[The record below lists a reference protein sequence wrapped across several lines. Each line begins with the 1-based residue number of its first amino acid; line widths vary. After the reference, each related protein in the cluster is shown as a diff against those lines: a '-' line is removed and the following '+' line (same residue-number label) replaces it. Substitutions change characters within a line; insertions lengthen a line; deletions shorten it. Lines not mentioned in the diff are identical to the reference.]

1 MALASH
7 RARVRQAA
15 TKALP
20 SACSVSSSSASVRAA
35 THREWHPFPSPSPV
49 LASRL
54 RSQPRGQKASSLQSS
69 SPSLSS
75 SLPLLSSS
83 FSYLSSSSLSS
94 SFSSLSFL
102 SGRPSTEQWIRREAA
117 LLFRVLRRPQLP
129 SHGGEVEGEKGSVCR
144 RLRRRSLS
152 ASSHGT
158 RFVQGSLSGA
168 TAPPLDS
175 AVRRSPCM
183 QTPSALLSPLSARRF
198 ASLSFSSLA
207 SPSVSSLSDSLSE
220 ESWEGRLLALRRL
233 AEAEE
238 GVRKGKAV
246 VDLARGAQRG
256 RRKSSSSALPFSVD
270 ALDST
275 DSRLLADSQSA
286 GARLEAFLAA
296 LGEEHKLKS
305 REEKLRLLVALARVR
320 PQVLAEAPAS
330 AALLHSL
337 VSDLLGGSGETQEDS
352 QAEADVTAKEVLVVL
367 GCVRRL
373 MNLPPFASPTD
384 RSYLRCCRLLREGR
398 LASLSSSDLTKLL
411 SLLARPFESANAS
424 FTKEEASGGGAASE
438 AREEAEE
445 DKEAEDA
452 EAMRRQLI
460 VMTLNVFS
468 DRLEGVS
475 GSPPTLDD
483 VASLLRAAALAGT
496 HADVLRRVFACI
508 CAAAAPEGEASSLSP
523 QMSRQGNRL
532 PARRQR
538 RSQKE
543 RTRDTP
549 PQKVTPPQAVHLL
562 HIMTTA
568 RLYSPEAIDALL
580 SRFDVDESAPG
591 VLTPADSASSPLSLL
606 PIDGAPLNG
615 GASPVETILNAF
627 VAKGETGKKGW
638 GVRTLGTRSELLRLL
653 KIVELTL
660 RLDLPHT
667 CSQLSPPALRV
678 LGVIRDTPFVDPTL
692 MTDNVLSYQ
701 LAHFL
706 RKHRFPCE
714 RSMEGP
720 YALRLA
726 DIERRLVVL
735 PVDATDEDPSRVCR
749 HAAAALRDGSG
760 EEAGDDGLQGKQR
773 KAGEE
778 ATKSLLDALRPETK
792 ARLTHL
798 KELGWRVL
806 VVHHRDWT
814 ALNSPLAKAKF
825 VRSLLQRH
833 GLIDLAPSGTGASR

>member
-7 RARVRQAA
+7 RAPARQAA

-20 SACSVSSSSASVRAA
+20 SACSVSSFSASVRRAPE
-35 THREWHPFPSPSPV
+35 REWNLFPSPSPV

-54 RSQPRGQKASSLQSS
+54 SSQPRGQKTSSLQSS

-75 SLPLLSSS
+75 SSPPLSSS
-83 FSYLSSSSLSS
+83 FC
-94 SFSSLSFL
+94 SLSFL
-102 SGRPSTEQWIRREAA
+102 SGRPSSTEKWIRRGDAS
-117 LLFRVLRRPQLP
+117 LLFRALRRPQRP
-129 SHGGEVEGEKGSVCR
+129 SQGGEVEGEKGSVCR

-152 ASSHGT
+152 ASTLDT
-158 RFVQGSLSGA
+158 RFVKESLSGA
-168 TAPPLDS
+168 TSPQLDS
-175 AVRRSPCM
+175 AVRRNTCM
-183 QTPSALLSPLSARRF
+183 QAPFALLSPLNARRF
-198 ASLSFSSLA
+198 ASLSSSL
-207 SPSVSSLSDSLSE
+207 SSLSSSVSSPSASSFSDALSE

-238 GVRKGKAV
+238 GVRRGKAV
-246 VDLARGAQRG
+246 VEFARGAQRG

-270 ALDST
+270 AFASPDS
-275 DSRLLADSQSA
+275 SLADSESA
-286 GARLEAFLAA
+286 GARLAAFLAA
-296 LGEEHKLKS
+296 LGEEQKLKS

-330 AALLHSL
+330 AALLRSL
-337 VSDLLGGSGETQEDS
+337 VCDLLGGSGETQEES
-352 QAEADVTAKEVLVVL
+352 WAEADVTAKEVLVVL

-373 MNLPPFASPTD
+373 MNLPPFASPAD

-411 SLLARPFESANAS
+411 SLLAHPFQFANSS
-424 FTKEEASGGGAASE
+424 FTDEETSGGGAASR
-438 AREEAEE
+438 AREDAEEE

-452 EAMRRQLI
+452 EALRRQLI
-460 VMTLNVFS
+460 VMALNVFS
-468 DRLEGVS
+468 DRLEGAS

-523 QMSRQGNRL
+523 QASRQGNRL
-532 PARRQR
+532 PAPRQR

-543 RTRDTP
+543 KTQNTAT
-549 PQKVTPPQAVHLL
+549 QKVTPPQAVHLL

-580 SRFDVDESAPG
+580 SRFDVDESAPDA
-591 VLTPADSASSPLSLL
+591 LTSADAAPSPLSLL

-615 GASPVETILNAF
+615 GASPVVETILNAF
-627 VAKGETGKKGW
+627 VAKGEAGKKGW

-678 LGVIRDTPFVDPTL
+678 LGVIRDTPFVDPKL

-735 PVDATDEDPSRVCR
+735 PVDATDEDPSRMCR
-749 HAAAALRDGSG
+749 HAASALDRSG
-760 EEAGDDGLQGKQR
+760 EGAGDDGLQGEQR
-773 KAGEE
+773 IAREE
-778 ATKSLLDALRPETK
+778 ATKNLLDALRPETK

-806 VVHHRDWT
+806 VVHYRDWT
-814 ALNSPLAKAKF
+814 AINSPLSKAKF